1 MKLMIAIVND
11 ADYDKIARQLTDE
24 QYRVTCIAS
33 TGGLFRR
40 GSTTLLIGLEEEKI
54 DRAMEIIKENTTSP
68 DGLGSHKAAI
78 FVLNIKEYV
87 RV

>member
-11 ADYDKIARQLTDE
+11 ADYDKVARKLTE
-24 QYRVTCIAS
+24 QEYRVTCIAS

-40 GSTTLLIGLEEEKI
+40 GSSTLLIGLDEEKI
-54 DRAMEIIKENTTSP
+54 DRAIEIIKESSNEP
-68 DGLGSHKAAI
+68 EGSGTHKATI
-78 FVLNIKEYV
+78 FVLNIKDYI

>member
-11 ADYDKIARQLTDE
+11 ADYDKIAHQLTDE

-40 GSTTLLIGLEEEKI
+40 GSTTLLIGLDEAKI
-54 DRAMEIIKENTTSP
+54 NRAVEIIKEYSSSTEGPGT
-68 DGLGSHKAAI
+68 HKAAI
-78 FVLNIKEYV
+78 FVLNIKEYIHL
-87 RV
+87 

>member
-11 ADYDKIARQLTDE
+11 ADYDNIAHHLTDE

-40 GSTTLLIGLEEEKI
+40 GSTTLLIGLEEERI
-54 DRAMEIIKENTTSP
+54 NRATEIIKENSVGAEGPST
-68 DGLGSHKAAI
+68 HKATI
-78 FVLNIKEYV
+78 FVLNIKEYIHL
-87 RV
+87 